1 MNTYLFA
8 WNPDKWD
15 WTDLEENIENL
26 KMSGSVTQKWS
37 CVSHRQIK
45 PGDRAFLVR
54 LGVEPKGIM
63 GSGTVV
69 SEPFLSQHWSGE
81 DKLVHR
87 VLIEFDTLLNPTEE
101 SLLNIDILDQGEL
114 SNQVWTPQ
122 SSGISIK
129 PELTDELEAVWFDF
143 LNAKISSNR
152 FEKEKPR
159 DSFSEGASS
168 NVSITRYERN
178 PHARKACL
186 KHYGY
191 ACTICEFDFQE
202 FYGEAGKEFIHVHH
216 LNEISG
222 QDGEYEINP
231 VNDLRPV
238 CPNCHAIIHRKRP
251 AYIIEEMRNM
261 VKSKQS
267 AT

>member
-8 WNPDKWD
+8 WNPDKWN

-26 KMSGSVTQKWS
+26 KKSGSVTQKWS
-37 CVSHRQIK
+37 CVSHKQIK
-45 PGDRAFLVR
+45 AGDRAFLVR

-63 GSGTVV
+63 GSGIVV
-69 SEPFLSQHWSGE
+69 SEPFLSQHWSGK
-81 DKLVHR
+81 DKLVYR

-101 SLLNIDILDQGEL
+101 SLLSIDILDQGEL

-143 LNAKISSNR
+143 LNAETSSNR
-152 FEKEKPR
+152 FDK
-159 DSFSEGASS
+159 DTISASFSEGASS

-178 PHARKACL
+178 PHARNACL

-191 ACTICEFDFQE
+191 ACSICDFDFQK
-202 FYGEAGKEFIHVHH
+202 FYGEVGKNYIHVHH

-222 QDGEYEINP
+222 QHGEYEINP
-231 VNDLRPV
+231 VKDLRPV

-251 AYIIEEMRNM
+251 AYTIEEIKNM
-261 VKSKQS
+261 ISSKQS
-267 AT
+267 TT

>member
-1 MNTYLFA
+1 MNTFLFA
-8 WNPDKWD
+8 WNPNKWD
-15 WTDLEENIENL
+15 WTDLDENIENL

-37 CVSHRQIK
+37 CVAHRQIK

-63 GSGTVV
+63 GSGTVI

-87 VLIEFDTLLNPTEE
+87 VLIEFDTLLNPTED
-101 SLLNIDILDQGEL
+101 SLLGIDILDQGEL

-129 PELTDELEAVWFDF
+129 PELTEELEAVWFDF
-143 LNAKISSNR
+143 INSEPSRNR
-152 FEKEKPR
+152 FEKEKPTT
-159 DSFSEGASS
+159 SFSEGASS

-186 KHYGY
+186 NHYGY
-191 ACTICEFDFQE
+191 ACTICDFDFQE
-202 FYGEAGKEFIHVHH
+202 FYGEAGQEFIHVHH

-231 VNDLRPV
+231 VKDLRPV

-251 AYIIEEMRNM
+251 AYTIEEMKDMLISN
-261 VKSKQS
+261 
-267 AT
+267 

>member
-15 WTDLEENIENL
+15 WTNLEENIENL
-26 KMSGSVTQKWS
+26 HKAGIVTQKWS
-37 CVSHRQIK
+37 CRSYRQVK
-45 PGDRAFLVR
+45 KGDRAFLVR
-54 LGVEPKGIM
+54 LGLEPKGIM
-63 GSGTVV
+63 GSGTII

-87 VLIEFDTLLNPTEE
+87 VLIEFDTLLNPSNE
-101 SLLNIDILDQGEL
+101 SLLSLDILDQGEL

-129 PELTDELEAVWFDF
+129 PELTDELEAIWFDF
-143 LNAKISSNR
+143 LNNETSNNS
-152 FEKEKPR
+152 FDK
-159 DSFSEGASS
+159 DVTTASFSEGASS
-168 NVSITRYERN
+168 TVSVTRYERN

-191 ACTICEFDFQE
+191 SCAICDFDFQE

-222 QDGEYEINP
+222 QDGEYDINP
-231 VNDLRPV
+231 IKDLRPV
-238 CPNCHAIIHRKRP
+238 CPNCHAIIHRKSP
-251 AYIIEEMRNM
+251 AYTIEEMKDM
-261 VKSKQS
+261 VNQ
-267 AT
+267 